1 MRTTLRLLALPAA
14 VLLLAFAL
22 ALLAMPA
29 WAVTISGHVLK
40 GAEHAPV
47 KGVPVSIHVVRGNE
61 ELPGKTVP
69 SDASGAFHFTGVTEG
84 ANLEYYLSTEYE
96 GAFYTEGPLAIQ
108 NGAASQDMAVFD
120 VAKNFAAVKVQD
132 HHVIVERKEDGLH
145 VTEILI
151 FQNDANTAYLGVGA
165 NHAMPSGM
173 TVGLPSSVKDFK
185 PGLGLDEPSVHL
197 QGRELM
203 SMRPIPPG
211 QRPLSFTYVV
221 PLSGRMDLSH
231 RLYFPTGQMTVL
243 LDDPKLHVESTQLA
257 SSGTREQGGKT
268 YAMYVGSELPVGT
281 EVSVRVG
288 GAGFFSNPK
297 VYPFLAA
304 PFVIAGVL
312 WFAARRGARKIQEK
326 RGEVHGTTLHPGA
339 HRAAGRAASSTAS
352 SQSALPAAAPQAGSA
367 TASPQAGSATAAPQ
381 AASVKAP
388 GVGVAT
394 PAISRHAP
402 SANGGNGNDMADVY
416 LYLIAALDQ
425 GVERG
430 EISREGHDLVR
441 GNLKRRLEVILADEP
456 NAKAR

>member
-1 MRTTLRLLALPAA
+1 MRLLAIPAA

-29 WAVTISGHVLK
+29 WAVTISGHVIK

-47 KGVPVSIHVVRGNE
+47 SGVPVSIHVVRGNE
-61 ELPGKTVP
+61 ELPGGTVS
-69 SDASGAFHFTGVTEG
+69 SDASGAFRFTGITEG
-84 ANLEYYLSTEYE
+84 ANLEYYLSNEYQ
-96 GAFYTEGPLAIQ
+96 GAFYTEGPLAVQ
-108 NGAASQDMAVFD
+108 NGAASQDMTVYD
-120 VAKNFAAVKVQD
+120 VGKNFAAVKVQD
-132 HHVIVERKEDGLH
+132 HHVIVERHEDGLH

-173 TVGLPSSVKDFK
+173 TVGLPASVKDFK

-231 RLYFPTGQMTVL
+231 RLYFPTRQMTVL
-243 LDDPKLHVESTQLA
+243 LDDPKLKVESNQLA
-257 SSGTREQGGKT
+257 SSGTRQQGGKT
-268 YAMYVGSELPVGT
+268 YAMYIGSELPVGT

-297 VYPFLAA
+297 VYPFMAA
-304 PFVIAGVL
+304 PFLIAGVL
-312 WFAARRGARKIQEK
+312 WIAARRGSRKIQEK
-326 RGEVHGTTLHPGA
+326 RGALHGSAHHPA
-339 HRAAGRAASSTAS
+339 ARRAEANAASSQGAS
-352 SQSALPAAAPQAGSA
+352 SLGGLAPAAS
-367 TASPQAGSATAAPQ
+367 SHAAP
-381 AASVKAP
+381 AP
-388 GVGVAT
+388 VAPRSGGGTT
-394 PAISRHAP
+394 PSIPRHAP
-402 SANGGNGNDMADVY
+402 SANGGNGNEMADVY

-425 GVERG
+425 GMERG
-430 EISREGHDLVR
+430 EISRESHDLVR

-456 NAKAR
+456 HAKAR

>member
-1 MRTTLRLLALPAA
+1 MRATLRLLAIPAA

-29 WAVTISGHVLK
+29 WAVTISGHVVK
-40 GAEHAPV
+40 GADHAPV
-47 KGVPVSIHVVRGNE
+47 KDVPVSIHVVRGNE
-61 ELPGKTVP
+61 ELPGATVP
-69 SDASGAFHFTGVTEG
+69 SDANGAFRFTGITEG

-96 GAFYTEGPLAIQ
+96 GAFYTEGPLPVQ
-108 NGAASQDMAVFD
+108 SGAASQDMTVYD

-132 HHVIVERKEDGLH
+132 HHIIVERHEDGLH

-173 TVGLPSSVKDFK
+173 TVGLPASVKDFK

-243 LDDPKLHVESTQLA
+243 IDDPKLHVESNQLA

-268 YAMYVGSELPVGT
+268 YAMYIGSELPVGT
-281 EVSVRVG
+281 EVSVRIG

-297 VYPFLAA
+297 VYPFMAA
-304 PFVIAGVL
+304 PFLIVAAL
-312 WFAARRGARKIQEK
+312 WFAARRGSRKIQEK
-326 RGEVHGTTLHPGA
+326 RGAVHGTTLHPGA
-339 HRAAGRAASSTAS
+339 HRAAGQTA
-352 SQSALPAAAPQAGSA
+352 
-367 TASPQAGSATAAPQ
+367 SATAAPRAGTTT
-381 AASVKAP
+381 AAPLA
-388 GVGVAT
+388 GGAT
-394 PAISRHAP
+394 PALPRQAP
-402 SANGGNGNDMADVY
+402 SANGGNGTNEMADVY

-425 GVERG
+425 GMERG
-430 EISREGHDLVR
+430 EISPESHDLVR

-456 NAKAR
+456 HAKSR